1 MAAKRPATVTVTAR
15 GSQEGP
21 SAPEA
26 AAHVGAAEGTCDGA
40 HVPPGCT
47 VLSSIMK
54 PAKCRI
60 QSEANS
66 IVTDVALVASSVGA
80 STPLS
85 VYSGGWLASS
95 PA

>member
-1 MAAKRPATVTVTAR
+1 MAH
-15 GSQEGP
+15 GSQAGR
-21 SAPEA
+21 SAPDP
-26 AAHVGAAEGTCDGA
+26 AAHVGAAEGARDGA

-47 VLSSIMK
+47 VLSSITK
-54 PAKCRI
+54 PAKCK
-60 QSEANS
+60 SSSAANS
-66 IVTDVALVASSVGA
+66 ILTDVALVASSVGP